1 MDTETIVNIIKI
13 LEMDNETVLAKKV
26 RQFCY
31 EELARMMNVQDN
43 NVTMTYETFVDILKE
58 IWRSK

>member
-31 EELARMMNVQDN
+31 EELSRMMNVQDN